1 MKENKFHTPA
11 PLPEEKMAGESAG
24 PASGSPSDSPP
35 LREQLAELLRLDM
48 DQLLSPYNTRKIQ
61 TIAAIL
67 LSDSSLPAF
76 ERSVLEC
83 IKKLPAEVLYYRQ
96 LLRDKEAL
104 METLKRRERLKTLTA
119 NALKTSA
126 VVSGFSRDIEEQRK
140 EIADKEAQIARL
152 REEIAMAQLSI
163 EHMERERAQADEALD
178 KTVAEAGRRSGKDW
192 SIYQTMK
199 EKN

>member
-1 MKENKFHTPA
+1 
-11 PLPEEKMAGESAG
+11 
-24 PASGSPSDSPP
+24 
-35 LREQLAELLRLDM
+35 M
-48 DQLLSPYNTRKIQ
+48 DRLLSPYNTRKIQ

-104 METLKRRERLKTLTA
+104 METLKRRERLKTLTV

-126 VVSGFSRDIEEQRK
+126 AVSGFSRDIEEQRK
-140 EIADKEAQIARL
+140 EIA
-152 REEIAMAQLSI
+152 MAQLSI
-163 EHMERERAQADEALD
+163 ERMERERAQADEALD
-178 KTVAEAGRRSGKDW
+178 KTVAGAGRRSGRNW
-192 SIYQTMK
+192 AISQTMK

>member
-1 MKENKFHTPA
+1 M
-11 PLPEEKMAGESAG
+11 
-24 PASGSPSDSPP
+24 
-35 LREQLAELLRLDM
+35 
-48 DQLLSPYNTRKIQ
+48 
-61 TIAAIL
+61 
-67 LSDSSLPAF
+67 PAF

-178 KTVAEAGRRSGKDW
+178 K
-192 SIYQTMK
+192 Q
-199 EKN
+199 

>member
-1 MKENKFHTPA
+1 M
-11 PLPEEKMAGESAG
+11 
-24 PASGSPSDSPP
+24 
-35 LREQLAELLRLDM
+35 
-48 DQLLSPYNTRKIQ
+48 
-61 TIAAIL
+61 
-67 LSDSSLPAF
+67 
-76 ERSVLEC
+76 
-83 IKKLPAEVLYYRQ
+83 
-96 LLRDKEAL
+96 RDKEAL

-126 VVSGFSRDIEEQRK
+126 AVSGFSRDIEEQRK

-178 KTVAEAGRRSGKDW
+178 KTVAEAGRRSGRDW